1 MSKYTLFTVGHS
13 NQTVEEFL
21 QLIEPYG
28 VNCIIDVR
36 SMPYSKY
43 TPQFNQEALKAALQR
58 KGILY
63 AHFGTEFG
71 ARRTDC
77 LVITDLGKKGTKE
90 QVNFEL
96 GVKSPNFRHGVERLE
111 KALSQGRTVSL
122 MCSEANPLDCHRF
135 SFLARFFYEQGWDVM
150 HIMRH
155 HDDIEEEDMMSVRE
169 SIPGRPFLRSH
180 SQLEQDMIQAYV
192 DSGKLKKTEEQSG
205 ASLFSFSDFGD
216 NYNAEQQRIDA
227 YRLKNHDIGWTPT
240 ETSEENEYEYEY
252 NY

>member
-1 MSKYTLFTVGHS
+1 MSKYSLYTVGHS
-13 NQTVEEFL
+13 NQTAEEFIE
-21 QLIEPYG
+21 LIEPYG

-43 TPQFNQEALKAALQR
+43 TPQFNQETLKNTLQR
-58 KGILY
+58 RGILY

-77 LVITDLGKKGTKE
+77 LVETDLGKKGTKE

-96 GVKSPNFRHGVERLE
+96 GVKSPNFLHGVERLE

-135 SFLARFFYEQGWDVM
+135 SFLARFFHEQGWEVM

-155 HDDIEEEDMMSVRE
+155 HLGDSEEETFQSVRE
-169 SIPGRPFLRSH
+169 SIPDRPFTRSH
-180 SQLEQDMIQAYV
+180 QQLEQEMISEYV
-192 DSGKLKKTEEQSG
+192 KSGRLKKTEEQSG
-205 ASLFSFSDFGD
+205 TSLFTFSDFGD
-216 NYNAEQQRIDA
+216 SYNAEQQRIDA

-240 ETSEENEYEYEY
+240 EIQEENEY
-252 NY
+252 